1 MQKNAV
7 FVLIIGFVFGLGF
20 ASCATSESSRSV
32 AGDSKPQYAKESGDT
47 ATDRECFVG
56 ETRNAQGECL
66 RDRPVEFRGRKGGR

>member
-7 FVLIIGFVFGLGF
+7 FVLIVGFVFGLGL

-32 AGDSKPQYAKESGDT
+32 AGDSKPRYSKDSEDT
-47 ATDRECFVG
+47 ATDRECYVG
-56 ETRNAQGECL
+56 ETRNERGECL